1 MLRRHFLQA
10 LGPAILCPSWM
21 MSRGPAHARSA
32 DTHLAVREFGARYGL
47 RVTQMTERAIKL
59 SGAGHTLVFVPKT
72 QQSQWNSTLIWLLAP
87 VSAWRGSWGLLQSD
101 VQMVMDPLLRPASHL
116 RGVGRRVVALDPGH
130 GGADEGARGRTHGL
144 KEKDLALDIARRVRS
159 KIANSGYRAV
169 MTRETDRTMS
179 LDERPRRARAL
190 GADLF
195 VSIHLNAGPRTAAGV
210 ETFILTPRG
219 FRSTAGGSVST
230 ATYTAHRFN
239 GANRILGHAIQRR
252 LRVSAQTTDRGLRH
266 ARFSVLRDAH
276 CPAVLVEGGF
286 LSHARTEGLLR
297 TSAYRDR
304 IAQGIA
310 DGINDYLRG
319 VAAAARG

>member
-10 LGPAILCPSWM
+10 LGPAMLYPSWM
-21 MSRGPAHARSA
+21 VPRALAQAA
-32 DTHLAVREFGARYGL
+32 DTHLAVRDFGARYGL
-47 RVTQMTERAIKL
+47 RVTQMTERAIL
-59 SGAGHTLVFVPKT
+59 LAGEGRTLTFVPKT
-72 QQSQWNSTLIWLLAP
+72 QQARWNSTLVWLLAP

-101 VQMVMDPLLRPASHL
+101 VQMVMDPLLRPSNHL
-116 RGVGRRVVALDPGH
+116 RGVGHRVVALDPGH
-130 GGADEGARGRTHGL
+130 GGSDEGARGRVHGL
-144 KEKDLALDIARRVRS
+144 KEKDLNLDVARRIRS

-195 VSIHLNAGPRTAAGV
+195 VSIHFNAGPRTAEGV

-219 FRSTAGGSVST
+219 FRTTDGGSVST
-230 ATYTAHRFN
+230 ATYAAHRFN
-239 GANRILGHAIQRR
+239 GANRVLGHAIQRR
-252 LRVSAQTTDRGLRH
+252 LRVSSQATDRGLRH
-266 ARFSVLRDAH
+266 ARFSVLRGIQ
-276 CPAVLVEGGF
+276 CPAALVEGGF

-297 TSAYRDR
+297 DPAYRDR